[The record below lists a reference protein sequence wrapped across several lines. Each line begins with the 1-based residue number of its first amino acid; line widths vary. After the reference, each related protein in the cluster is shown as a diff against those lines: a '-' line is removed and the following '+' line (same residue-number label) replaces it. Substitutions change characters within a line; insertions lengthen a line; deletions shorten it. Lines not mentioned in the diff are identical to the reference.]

1 MSSRTTVLA
10 IALQLPR
17 SERAELV
24 KELAASLNDQDETPT
39 ADVEAAWLAEVD
51 KRIEKIEQ
59 GTAKY
64 ETWEV
69 ARARVAG
76 RVRPLQP

>member
-1 MSSRTTVLA
+1 MSSRNAVLTA
-10 IALQLPR
+10 AMQLPR

-24 KELAASLNDQDETPT
+24 KELAASLHDQDETT
-39 ADVEAAWLAEVD
+39 TMDVEAAWLAEVD

-69 ARARVAG
+69 ARARIAS